1 MHKPAAAIRWKTI
14 CFSAMMVAIEKNE
27 KPELIALRV
36 AIFDFDGTL
45 YSKETFQ
52 LMMDHLKNH
61 PEHSKRYRQFY
72 RAIMPPYIGHK
83 LKIYPER
90 KMRERSV
97 QAYLSALETFTKV
110 ELEQYFGEIADRMHG
125 DMNPNVVERLK
136 NHVANNDYVMLVS
149 GAFTPLLHA
158 VTKKLPI
165 KTIIGTEI
173 LYKDNVL
180 DHRTPISHIQGP
192 LKTIKIKE
200 ALQGQDIDWANSYA
214 YGDSHSDLPVLELV
228 GHPVAV
234 QPEERLRTVAAKRN
248 WEII

>member
-1 MHKPAAAIRWKTI
+1 MI
-14 CFSAMMVAIEKNE
+14 S
-27 KPELIALRV
+27 LRV

-52 LMMDHLKNH
+52 LMMSHLKNH

-72 RAIMPPYIGHK
+72 RNIMPPYIGHK

-97 QAYLSALETFTKV
+97 QAYLSALETFTKT
-110 ELEQYFGEIADRMHG
+110 ELEQFFGEIAARMHG
-125 DMNPNVVERLK
+125 DMNPRVVDRLQA
-136 NHVANNDYVMLVS
+136 HVANNDYVMLVS

-158 VTKKLPI
+158 VTEKLPI
-165 KTIIGTEI
+165 KTIIGTDV
-173 LYKDNVL
+173 LYTNDIV
-180 DHRTPISHIQGP
+180 DHKTPLAHVQGP
-192 LKTIKIKE
+192 LKTVKIKE
-200 ALQGQDIDWANSYA
+200 ALQGLDIDWANSYA
-214 YGDSHSDLPVLELV
+214 YGDSHSDIPVLELV

-234 QPEERLRTVAAKRN
+234 QPKANLRKVAEKRQ

>member
-1 MHKPAAAIRWKTI
+1 M
-14 CFSAMMVAIEKNE
+14 
-27 KPELIALRV
+27 RV

-45 YSKETFQ
+45 YSKETFG
-52 LMMDHLKNH
+52 LMMKHLKNH
-61 PEHSKRYRQFY
+61 PQHSRRYRQFY

-97 QAYLSALETFTKV
+97 QAYLSALETFSQT
-110 ELEQYFGEIADRMHG
+110 ELENYFTEIADKMHG
-125 DMNPNVVERLK
+125 DMNQNVVERLK

-158 VTKKLPI
+158 VTKQLPI
-165 KTIIGTEI
+165 QTIIGTEI
-173 LYKDNVL
+173 PYKNNIL
-180 DHRTPISHIQGP
+180 DHRTPVSHIQGP
-192 LKTIKIKE
+192 LKTLKIKE
-200 ALQGQDIDWANSYA
+200 VLSGENIDWANSFA

-228 GHPVAV
+228 GNPVAV
-234 QPEERLRTVAAKRN
+234 QPEPRLRVVAEKRK

>member
-1 MHKPAAAIRWKTI
+1 MD
-14 CFSAMMVAIEKNE
+14 V
-27 KPELIALRV
+27 RV

-61 PEHSKRYRQFY
+61 PVHSLRYRRFY
-72 RAIMPPYIGHK
+72 RAIMPPYLGHK

-97 QAYLSALETFTKV
+97 QAYLSALETFTQS
-110 ELEQYFGEIADRMHG
+110 ELESYFTEIADKMHG
-125 DMNPNVVERLK
+125 DLNANVVDRLK
-136 NHVANNDYVMLVS
+136 QHVANNDYVMLVS

-158 VTKKLPI
+158 VTKQLPI
-165 KTIIGTEI
+165 QTIIGTEI
-173 LYKDNVL
+173 PYKNEIL

-192 LKTIKIKE
+192 LKTIKIQE
-200 ALQGQDIDWANSYA
+200 ALKGQDIDWANSSA

-234 QPEERLRTVAAKRN
+234 RPEPRLRSIAEKRQ
-248 WEII
+248 WEIL

>member
-1 MHKPAAAIRWKTI
+1 M
-14 CFSAMMVAIEKNE
+14 
-27 KPELIALRV
+27 RV

-61 PEHSKRYRQFY
+61 PKHSRRYRQFY

-97 QAYLSALETFTKV
+97 QAYLSALETFTKT
-110 ELEQYFGEIADRMHG
+110 ELEQFFGEIADRMHD
-125 DMNPNVVERLK
+125 DMNLNVVERLQA
-136 NHVANNDYVMLVS
+136 HVANNDYVMLVS

-158 VTKKLPI
+158 VTETLPI
-165 KTIIGTEI
+165 KTIIGTEV
-173 LYKDNVL
+173 LYKDNIV
-180 DHRTPISHIQGP
+180 DHRTPLSHIQGP

-200 ALQGQDIDWANSYA
+200 ALKGWEIDWANSYA
-214 YGDSHSDLPVLELV
+214 YGDSYSDLPVLELV
-228 GHPVAV
+228 GHPIAV
-234 QPEERLRTVAAKRN
+234 QPKADLRKVAEKRN

>member
-1 MHKPAAAIRWKTI
+1 M
-14 CFSAMMVAIEKNE
+14 
-27 KPELIALRV
+27 RV

-61 PEHSKRYRQFY
+61 PEHSRRYRQFY
-72 RAIMPPYIGHK
+72 RAIIPLYVGHK

-97 QAYLSALETFTKV
+97 QAYLSALETFTQI
-110 ELEQYFGEIADRMHG
+110 ELERYFGEIADRMHD

-158 VTKKLPI
+158 VTKQFPF

-173 LYKDNVL
+173 LYKNNIL
-180 DHRTPISHIQGP
+180 DHRTSISHIQGP
-192 LKTIKIKE
+192 LKIIKIKE
-200 ALQGQDIDWANSYA
+200 ALEGQDIDWANSYA

-234 QPEERLRTVAAKRN
+234 QPDPRLRNVATKRN